1 MPQHTRAT
9 VRYSVSTAFGKSFAG
24 VAVRHALAST
34 IGDPFATHCN
44 RRKAAPDGRIAL
56 VFSPDPAL
64 TDHAAL
70 AAETRA
76 PRRDNERASTCSVS
90 NGKHVRIP

>member
-34 IGDPFATHCN
+34 IGVPFATHRN
-44 RRKAAPDGRIAL
+44 RRKRHRMAASHS
-56 VFSPDPAL
+56 FSVPIRL
-64 TDHAAL
+64 
-70 AAETRA
+70 
-76 PRRDNERASTCSVS
+76 
-90 NGKHVRIP
+90 